1 MLKAP
6 CKIVRARYK
15 VGILFLIAD
24 KINPLFGRKNRNRPA
39 DARFLKKCE
48 FFERYIFLE
57 KFRLSEKKNFLEK
70 RRVPEKYM
78 VFQKAYIY

>member
-1 MLKAP
+1 MLEAP

-15 VGILFLIAD
+15 VGILFLTAD

-39 DARFLKKCE
+39 DARFLKKRG
-48 FFERYIFLE
+48 FFERYIFPE
-57 KFRLSEKKNFLEK
+57 NKNFLEK